1 MQNTSV
7 SMTKDQYYEMCEA
20 LGTEPLESEV
30 PVELEDFPV
39 EVQQAFSVYRMLR
52 DEWDSMNG
60 LYLGKSLV
68 GVTEILSA
76 SEIDPDDSKFIIM
89 LVRSIDQVRA
99 QEINTKKSN
108 TKPAST

>member
-20 LGTEPLESEV
+20 LGTEPIESEV
-30 PVELEDFPV
+30 PVEIEDFPV